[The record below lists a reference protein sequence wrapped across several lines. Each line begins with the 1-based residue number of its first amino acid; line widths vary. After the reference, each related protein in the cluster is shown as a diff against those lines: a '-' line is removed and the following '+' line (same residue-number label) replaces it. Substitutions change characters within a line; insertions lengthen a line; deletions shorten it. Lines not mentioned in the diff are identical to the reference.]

1 MLVYTK
7 NERKCNLSLALLYE
21 IYKNVNCY
29 YCNTNYGVYLLNLSS
44 TQRRRRLASLLV
56 SSSSTAFFR

>member
-7 NERKCNLSLALLYE
+7 NERKCKLSLALLNE
-21 IYKNVNCY
+21 ISIVFL
-29 YCNTNYGVYLLNLSS
+29 TIGIIIFYLLNLSS